1 MSEEHVR
8 YLRRVQ
14 RERWTIIGLRA
25 GFLVFLLLAWQAVVD
40 LGWIDH
46 FVVSSPREIW
56 ETAVRLARA
65 HQLWIH
71 VETTFLESVAG
82 FTLGT
87 LIGVVLAT
95 LLWWSPLFARVAD
108 PYLTVLQALPKIA
121 LGPVFLI
128 WLQQYEAILAIA
140 LAISVVVS
148 VMMVYTGFHQT
159 DPDRIRLLRAFGA
172 SDAQIWRIVVLPG
185 SLPTIMSALKMN
197 VGMALTGVIVGE
209 FLVGRQGVGYL
220 IVYGGQVFQMSLV
233 MTGVAILAAM
243 AALMHW
249 GVEWLERRFARWP
262 S

>member
-1 MSEEHVR
+1 MSEEHR
-8 YLRRVQ
+8 RFLRRVRQ
-14 RERWTIIGLRA
+14 ERRAVFGLRV
-25 GFLVFLLLAWQAVVD
+25 GLLVAVLVVWQLAVNLRWV
-40 LGWIDH
+40 DH
-46 FVVSSPREIW
+46 FVVSSPLEVW
-56 ETAVRLARA
+56 DTAARLARA

-71 VETTFLESVAG
+71 VETTLVESVLG

-87 LIGVVLAT
+87 VLGVVIAT
-95 LLWWSPLFARVAD
+95 MLWWSPFAAKVAD

-121 LGPVFLI
+121 LGPLFLI
-128 WLQQYEAILAIA
+128 WLKQYEAILAIA

-148 VMMVYTGFHQT
+148 VMMVFTGFRQI
-159 DPDRIRLLRAFGA
+159 DPERIKLLRAFGA
-172 SDAQIWRIVVLPG
+172 TDGQIWRMVVLPG
-185 SLPTIMSALKMN
+185 SLPTIMAALKVN

-243 AALMHW
+243 AAALHW
-249 GVEWLERRFARWP
+249 VVEWLERRFARWP